1 MAKGYIIYHV
11 SVADPEL
18 YREYIAA
25 DAPVFARHG
34 GRFIVRGGEHEAVEG
49 TRRDRHVVIEFPSYA
64 AAKAYYHSPEYQAA
78 TRIRERAAVS
88 DVVIVEGV
96 D

>member
-11 SVADPEL
+11 SVHDPEL
-18 YREYIAA
+18 YKEYIAA
-25 DAPVFARHG
+25 DAPDFVRHG
-34 GRFIVRGGEHEAVEG
+34 GRFIVRGGDHETVEG

-64 AAKAYYHSPEYQAA
+64 AAMAYYQSPDYQAA
-78 TRIRERAAVS
+78 TRMRERAAVS
-88 DVVIVEGV
+88 DVVIVKGV